1 MLYTKAMKTK
11 SGKICRSEEW
21 YHTFRYFHS
30 RMVKQKHVLEDIPRS
45 VKMMALMQA
54 FYFFQF
60 SCNREVLF
68 VSPSWET
75 SLPRS
80 HGNHH
85 PTKDKDNTTPCFS
98 ATSFRKPPF
107 QLLSLNQIQTWKPTR
122 NLRVNG
128 CHLVTLN
135 FSDPKML
142 PPHRDHRGVP
152 GGEDWRLDHC
162 VYLRS

>member
-85 PTKDKDNTTPCFS
+85 PTKDKDTTTPCFS

-122 NLRVNG
+122 NLRG
-128 CHLVTLN
+128 AVTWSPWTFPIQKCLHIEIIEVC
-135 FSDPKML
+135 PEVKT
-142 PPHRDHRGVP
+142 
-152 GGEDWRLDHC
+152 EDWTT
-162 VYLRS
+162 VFI